1 MENWKFALS
10 SIWSHKMRSF
20 LTMLGIII
28 GVAAV
33 VVIMA
38 LGRGMTEQVINSFS
52 EEQQDLQLYYE
63 ANSEEES
70 DGYIGSSYVEDSPT
84 IKEEWLIPLREI
96 DGVEDYYITNS
107 TSNTVSYES
116 KTAESVYLIGGNQT
130 YFEVKNYT
138 VLAGRSFRASDFATF
153 ASIVMVDRTL
163 AEKLFGDIQSAINKI
178 VTVGNKS
185 LLIIGVFEDPKAGTA
200 MYGMSSGGSA
210 LMTNVQLSA
219 EFGIPEVG
227 AAYIHISDPKRATEI
242 GNEAAA
248 KMTELSG
255 VAEKGGKFT
264 TYDISGLVNE
274 INTQFG
280 VMTTII
286 GAIAGISLLVG
297 GIGVMNIMLVSVTE
311 RTREIGLRKALGATR
326 FKILTQFL
334 IEAMVL
340 TMIGGAIGL
349 GFAFVITKIIE
360 SLMANN
366 PELAIPLSVSLDVA
380 LGAIAFSAL
389 IGIIFGMLPANKASK
404 LNPIEAL
411 RYE

>member
-63 ANSEEES
+63 AKSEEES
-70 DGYIGSSYVEDSPT
+70 DGYTGGSYGEDSPT

-107 TSNTVSYES
+107 TSNTVSYEN

-219 EFGIPEVG
+219 EFGVPEVG

-349 GFAFVITKIIE
+349 GFAFVITKVIE

>member
-38 LGRGMTEQVINSFS
+38 LGRGMTEQVIKSFS
-52 EEQQDLQLYYE
+52 EDQQDLQLYYE
-63 ANSEEES
+63 AKSEEES
-70 DGYIGSSYVEDSPT
+70 DGHTGGAYSEESPT
-84 IKEEWLIPLREI
+84 IKEEWLSPLREI

-107 TSNTVSYES
+107 TSNTVSYEN

-242 GNEAAA
+242 GKEAAA

-349 GFAFVITKIIE
+349 GFAFVITKVIE
-360 SLMANN
+360 RLMANN

>member
-38 LGRGMTEQVINSFS
+38 LGRGMTDQVINSFS
-52 EEQQDLQLYYE
+52 QDQQDLQLYYE
-63 ANSEEES
+63 STEES
-70 DGYIGSSYVEDSPT
+70 ADGFFMGMAYGEEAPE
-84 IKEEWLIPLREI
+84 IKEEWLIPLRDIE
-96 DGVEDYYITNS
+96 GVENYYVTNN
-107 TSNTVSYES
+107 TMDTVSYENKS
-116 KTAESVYLIGGNQT
+116 AESVTLTGGNQT
-130 YFEVKNYT
+130 YFEVKDYK
-138 VLAGRSFRASDFATF
+138 VLAGRSFRAQDFATF
-153 ASIVMVDRTL
+153 SSIIMIDQKL
-163 AEKLFGDIQSAINKI
+163 AEKLFGDMASSINKI
-178 VTVGNKS
+178 VTAGSKS
-185 LLIIGVFEDPKAGTA
+185 FLIIGVYEDPNAGTA
-200 MYGMSSGGSA
+200 IYGMASEGSA
-210 LMTNVQLSA
+210 LMTNVQLAA
-219 EFGIPEVG
+219 EFGSSEVG
-227 AAYIHISDPKRATEI
+227 SAYVHISDPKRATEI
-242 GNEAAA
+242 GDMAAA
-248 KMTELSG
+248 KLTEVSG
-255 VAEKGGKFT
+255 VAEKGGRFT
-264 TYDISGLVNE
+264 TFDISSFVDE
-274 INTQFG
+274 INASFG
-280 VMTTII
+280 LMTTII

-349 GFAFVITKIIE
+349 GFAFAMTKIIE
-360 SLMANN
+360 GLMASN
-366 PELAIPLSVSLDVA
+366 PDMAIPLSVSIDVA

-389 IGIIFGMLPANKASK
+389 IGIVFGLLPANKASK